1 MQHMDMQMTSKD
13 QTLEFMEPSEEANR
27 ISVSV
32 NKMIEQAQEYVVAR
46 ERRRLLDLLSKIKG

>member
-1 MQHMDMQMTSKD
+1 MDMQMTSKD